1 MLSFVTVKWH
11 FLSLEKIKYFFSFII
26 AKSIINS
33 KYIEKV
39 ILNFKKKSHLVL
51 HLRNIIFNVD
61 KHKVWSFK
69 WTEKYNLK
77 FRKKNKIHIL
87 DVLDYY
93 IDPYIKI
100 SNIE

>member
-11 FLSLEKIKYFFSFII
+11 FLSLEKIKYFFLSLLLKVSLIVNILKKSFW
-26 AKSIINS
+26 
-33 KYIEKV
+33 
-39 ILNFKKKSHLVL
+39 ILKKSHLVL

-93 IDPYIKI
+93 IDPYIKN